1 MGIYAIRDRASGHLL
16 LGASRNVHAA
26 LNRARFEL
34 GMGKHA
40 DRVLQAEF
48 HRSGVEGLAF
58 EVLEL
63 GEGTRGCRFR
73 LRERTESAGA
83 DPPRTA
89 RAGAMSEEALQACVD
104 RHLEHAALV
113 FMLDDELG
121 THHGLSWADF
131 VLLTV
136 LDAAGGAAPATEL
149 ARTLCTPASR
159 LLLRLLPLE
168 KTGLVER
175 AADGDGKRRV
185 TLRPQGRRLLHE
197 ARDTA
202 AAACAT

>member
-34 GMGKHA
+34 GMGKHG

-63 GEGTRGCRFR
+63 VKE
-73 LRERTESAGA
+73 REDAGFDYASELKASGA

-89 RAGAMSEEALQACVD
+89 RAGAMNEEALQACLD
-104 RHLEHAALV
+104 RHLEHAAMV

-149 ARTLCTPASR
+149 ARTLCMPASH

-202 AAACAT
+202 ANACAA